1 MKGRLITVG
10 RRKEA
15 VARVYLVPG
24 TGRVWV
30 NGYDYRRYF
39 HRKLLEMLVDKPLNV
54 VGVKEKYDVIA
65 RVRGGGKSG
74 QADAIRLAI
83 ARWLIADNPE
93 LRPILKKEGL
103 LTRDP
108 REKERKKYGLHRARR
123 ARQYRKR

>member
-39 HRKLLEMLVDKPLNV
+39 HRPLLELVIDKPLKV
-54 VGVKEKYDVIA
+54 TGLKEKYDVIA
-65 RVRGGGKSG
+65 RVAGGGKSG
-74 QADAIRLAI
+74 QADAIRLGI
-83 ARWLIADNPE
+83 ARWLIANNPE